1 MKLFHLSDLHI
12 GKRVN
17 EFSMLEDQKYILRQI
32 LKAANEYQ
40 PDGIILAGDIYDKPV
55 PAAEAVQVFD
65 DFLTSLSEMKLPV
78 FMISGNHDSSERLS
92 FGRNLFKRSNL
103 YIASQFNQEIEK
115 ITIKEDGYN
124 IIFICFHL

>member
-17 EFSMLEDQKYILRQI
+17 EFSMLEDQKYILMQI
-32 LKAANEYQ
+32 LKAAKEHQ

-65 DFLTSLSEMKLPV
+65 DFLTSLNEMGLIV
-78 FMISGNHDSSERLS
+78 FMISRFFLTSRKTNGVSGDWPRCKAPSRVPR
-92 FGRNLFKRSNL
+92 FGRRLRGFP
-103 YIASQFNQEIEK
+103 FP
-115 ITIKEDGYN
+115 
-124 IIFICFHL
+124 